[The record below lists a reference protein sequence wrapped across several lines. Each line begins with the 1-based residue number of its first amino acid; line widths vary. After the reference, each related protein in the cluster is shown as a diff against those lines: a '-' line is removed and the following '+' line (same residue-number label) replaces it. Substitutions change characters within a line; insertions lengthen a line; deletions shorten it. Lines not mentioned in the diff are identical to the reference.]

1 MLKLRKMLSKRK
13 IYDLLTDIGHILG
26 GGVAGF
32 LSINNIYA
40 SLFYTALYFIYQSL
54 EHLEYRDDDF
64 IGDLREFI
72 IGFTIGL
79 FTAFGSMILGQ

>member
-1 MLKLRKMLSKRK
+1 MLSKRK

-26 GGVAGF
+26 GGLAGF

-40 SLFYTALYFIYQSL
+40 SLFYTALYFIYESL
-54 EHLEYRDDDF
+54 EHLEYSNDDF
-64 IGDLREFI
+64 VGDLREFL

-79 FTAFGSMILGQ
+79 FMAVRFMILGQ

>member
-1 MLKLRKMLSKRK
+1 MLSKKK

-26 GGVAGF
+26 GGLAGF
-32 LSINNIYA
+32 LSINNIYI
-40 SLFYTALYFIYQSL
+40 SLFYTVLYFIYQFL

-64 IGDLREFI
+64 IGDLREFL

-79 FTAFGSMILGQ
+79 FIAVGSMIFSQ

>member
-1 MLKLRKMLSKRK
+1 MLKLRKMLSRKK
-13 IYDLLTDIGHILG
+13 IYEILTDIGHILG

-32 LSINNIYA
+32 LSINNIYG
-40 SLFYTALYFIYQSL
+40 SIFYTILYFIYQSL

-64 IGDLREFI
+64 IGDLREYI

-79 FTAFGSMILGQ
+79 FIALGSMILG